1 MRQELLFALEK
12 MRVLSVLLLLTD
24 EDLQKSFLSLMRDGY
39 IPKAFKDLFD
49 PEYGESLESFF
60 GDAFESHVL
69 QFLTKSLEFFKSCLF
84 YDEKKE
90 ENYDM
95 KELSYFLKDTAYEA
109 LMAFDVEEI
118 EICYA
123 FLNDELGV

>member
-1 MRQELLFALEK
+1 MKERQKNKKLARQKQRKIQQFKIAHEIQMRQELLFALEK

-84 YDEKKE
+84 YDEKIC
-90 ENYDM
+90 
-95 KELSYFLKDTAYEA
+95 LSF
-109 LMAFDVEEI
+109 F
-118 EICYA
+118 
-123 FLNDELGV
+123 